1 MSTQNSSKILH
12 DQRLI
17 LEKKILMRTVD
28 LSSKYNAYHSNN
40 NLKLYKKIH
49 KILAIIHNHRLTN
62 TFNENR
68 RQVFNLVYA
77 IKYYDINRKSNKQN
91 QFH

>member
-1 MSTQNSSKILH
+1 MSTQNSSTILH

-17 LEKKILMRTVD
+17 LEKKVLTRTVD
-28 LSSKYNAYHSNN
+28 WSSKYNAYHSNN

-49 KILAIIHNHRLTN
+49 KILAIIHNLTN

-68 RQVFNLVYA
+68 RLVFKIVMQSKIMTSTN
-77 IKYYDINRKSNKQN
+77 KIN
-91 QFH
+91 FI